1 MAQERFLLVP
11 RHSVLWQK
19 SEISK
24 KYRLT
29 VGSRRTGR
37 QAADEGAGGENSGGD
52 LKRVARF
59 VARLVQEDRKKSGP
73 DHDADL
79 QVIIE
84 LGINSER
91 LNS

>member
-1 MAQERFLLVP
+1 MP
-11 RHSVLWQK
+11 RHSVLRQK

-52 LKRVARF
+52 LERVARF